1 MPALSL
7 NPTFKKL
14 WQASALSNVGDGIA
28 RSAFPLLAALLTR
41 DPALVAGFTVALSL
55 PWLLFSLH
63 AGALIDRW
71 DRKRV
76 LVWAAALRMLL
87 LAALSMVI
95 FVDAI
100 SLSLLYVV
108 AFLYGIIEVFFDNA
122 STTVLPA
129 VVERGDLEGANSRLY
144 STRYIGNGLLGPTV
158 GSWLFTLFAGLPF
171 LVHGGLLVFT
181 TYLVASMRGRFG
193 ADDGEAE
200 PSAGILA
207 DIRVA
212 MVWLRENRL
221 LLNLAFVDAV
231 LNIFGRAGRAILVLY
246 ALEILLIGEQGYG
259 ILLSAAT
266 IGGLL
271 GTLVAAPISER
282 TGSGRAILASILLIA
297 LSYPLMVA
305 FSNPYITGLA
315 MGIRSFSIL
324 LWNINVVSLRQS
336 IVPDH
341 LLGRVNSVYR
351 VVGMGATPIGAALG
365 GILARQF
372 GLTTPYWLGGIVVF
386 LTFLVALNTINNHTV
401 GKARSSGP
409 A

>member
-1 MPALSL
+1 MPSIAL

-14 WQASALSNVGDGIA
+14 WQASTLSNIGDGIA

-87 LAALSMVI
+87 LAILSLVI

-100 SLSLLYVV
+100 SLNLLYVV
-108 AFLYGIIEVFFDNA
+108 AFLYGSIEVFFDNA

-129 VVERGDLEGANSRLY
+129 VVERGDLESANSRLY

-193 ADDGEAE
+193 VDEDAE
-200 PSAGILA
+200 PSAGIVA

-212 MVWLRENRL
+212 MAWLRENRL
-221 LLNLAFVDAV
+221 LLNLAFVAAV
-231 LNIFGRAGRAILVLY
+231 LNLFGRAGRAILVLY
-246 ALEILLIGEQGYG
+246 ALEILLIGEAGYG

-271 GTLVAAPISER
+271 GTVVAAPISQR
-282 TGSGRAILASILLIA
+282 TGSGRAILGSILLIA
-297 LSYPLMVA
+297 ISYPLMVA
-305 FSNPYITGLA
+305 FNNPYVSGLA
-315 MGIRSFSIL
+315 MAIRSFSIL
-324 LWNINVVSLRQS
+324 LWNVNVVSLRQS

-351 VVGMGATPIGAALG
+351 VVGMGATPIGAAIG

-372 GLTTPYWLGGIVVF
+372 GLTAPYWLGGIVVF
-386 LTFLVALNTINNHTV
+386 LTFLLALRTINNHTV
-401 GKARSSGP
+401 GTAKTASP
-409 A
+409 T